1 MKLRLAVIY
10 VAVIYGLLF
19 GLSQLSRIP
28 VFQVVTREFT
38 QSSNVFLNDL
48 YFRLDHWGRD
58 HETQVTLVNT
68 GGLPRSKAEFHE
80 ALKTLI
86 LRLESSGVAS
96 VGVDLLLSPEI
107 LAQDSAWLNLLSSR
121 KIKLGVVHRER
132 YDSNCEVGSVVLP
145 VRKGESVRSYS
156 FQGPNSVLPS
166 LAEAMVGGKEDLAGE
181 TPLRFLGDAKGVN
194 VVSCDGGGQRL
205 MNQGGFAALEG
216 HEVMRDST
224 NGFAPWLKERH
235 VIVAHLGSDSIMN
248 PFDSEDKHRTAADP
262 VSLTQRE
269 RKTPGAVV
277 HALAVET
284 LLNTQKLKMVVAPN
298 WLRSAV
304 LFLFVLGVVYVNLFF
319 EWGKRINALVMAFF
333 SVPLLIGV
341 LCLMNIGIYW
351 PISSSLVAFL
361 FLDEL
366 VEIIDPVMRRICPAK
381 FFPEA

>member
-1 MKLRLAVIY
+1 M
-10 VAVIYGLLF
+10 
-19 GLSQLSRIP
+19 
-28 VFQVVTREFT
+28 
-38 QSSNVFLNDL
+38 
-48 YFRLDHWGRD
+48 
-58 HETQVTLVNT
+58 
-68 GGLPRSKAEFHE
+68 
-80 ALKTLI
+80 
-86 LRLESSGVAS
+86 
-96 VGVDLLLSPEI
+96 DLLLSPEI
-107 LAQDSAWLNLLSSR
+107 LAQDSAWLNLLKSSR
-121 KIKLGVVHRER
+121 IKLGVVRQER
-132 YDSNCEVGSVVLP
+132 YDSKGQVGSVVLP
-145 VRKGESVRSYS
+145 VRKGESVRSYL
-156 FQGPNSVLPS
+156 FQGPNDVLPS
-166 LAEAMVGGKEDLAGE
+166 LAEAMVGGKESLMGE
-181 TPLRFLGDAKGVN
+181 TPLRFLGDAKGVS

-284 LLNTQKLKMVVAPN
+284 LLNTQKIENGGGTKLVEVG
-298 WLRSAV
+298 R
-304 LFLFVLGVVYVNLFF
+304 LFLFVLCVVYVNLFF
-319 EWGKRINALVMAFF
+319 EWGKRINALVMALF

-351 PISSSLVAFL
+351 PVNSSLVAFL

-381 FFPEA
+381 FFPET

>member
-1 MKLRLAVIY
+1 MKLRLAFIY
-10 VAVIYGLLF
+10 VSVIYGLLF

-68 GGLPRSKAEFHE
+68 GGLPRSKVEFHK
-80 ALKTLI
+80 ALKMLI
-86 LRLESSGVAS
+86 SRLESSGVAS

-107 LAQDSAWLNLLSSR
+107 LAQDSAWLNLLKSSR
-121 KIKLGVVHRER
+121 IKLGVVRQER
-132 YDSNCEVGSVVLP
+132 YDSKGQVGSVVLP
-145 VRKGESVRSYS
+145 VRKGESVRSYL
-156 FQGPNSVLPS
+156 FQGPNDVLPS
-166 LAEAMVGGKEDLAGE
+166 LAEAMVGGKESLVGE
-181 TPLRFLGDAKGVN
+181 TPLRFLGDAKGVS
-194 VVSCDGGGQRL
+194 VVSCEGGSERNREKGE
-205 MNQGGFAALEG
+205 FAALEG
-216 HEVMRDST
+216 HDVLQDST
-224 NGFAPWLKERH
+224 DVFRPWLEGKH

-269 RKTPGAVV
+269 RTTSGAVI

-284 LLNTQKLKMVVAPN
+284 LLHTQKLKMMVAPN

-304 LFLFVLGVVYVNLFF
+304 LFLFVLCVVYVNLFF
-319 EWGKRINALVMAFF
+319 EWGKRINALVMALF

-351 PISSSLVAFL
+351 PVNSSLVAFL

-381 FFPEA
+381 FFPET